1 MASAT
6 YLRIRKENIMLITD
20 EVIKKVENIFGFA
33 LYDWQ
38 VDYLKDKGNICRGQR
53 ANGKT
58 FVYCL
63 KLLLSDG
70 EKIQKE
76 DIFRYRDERST
87 RYSQWFVNYC
97 LGINEKLVMNGIET
111 RIV

>member
-1 MASAT
+1 
-6 YLRIRKENIMLITD
+6 MLITD

-38 VDYLKDKGNICRGQR
+38 VDYLKGKGGICRGQR

-58 FVYCL
+58 FAYCL

-70 EKIQKE
+70 EKIQKR
-76 DIFRYRDERST
+76 DVFRYRDDTSGT

>member
-1 MASAT
+1 
-6 YLRIRKENIMLITD
+6 MLITD
-20 EVIKKVENIFGFA
+20 EVIKKVEDIFGFA

-38 VDYLKDKGNICRGQR
+38 VDYLKDKGSIYRGQR

-58 FVYCL
+58 FAYCL
-63 KLLLSDG
+63 KLLLSNG
-70 EKIQKE
+70 EKIQKR
-76 DIFRYRDERST
+76 DVLRYSDENII

-111 RIV
+111 RII